1 MRHGWSDYSC
11 AGFDDILDC
20 AQEHDMVVSFHSMD
34 DDQMDSMVKKHP
46 NTTLV
51 AAHPGEYR
59 EFMRHLRRMKLSRNY
74 FLDLS
79 GGVLYRYGML
89 RRGVRRV
96 RRGALSVRHRLSH
109 MRPGDVCGRGGAGRF
124 AYSRRKTPDTLRQ
137 RAPAVESVSRVPLR
151 LTEREISLLKIAA
164 SPSDSLPE
172 TI

>member
-1 MRHGWSDYSC
+1 MYGDFYIPGFHVHPVYVAESCAEIERMAGLGVRLIGELVPYAHGWSDYSC

-51 AAHPGEYR
+51 AAHPGEYW

-79 GGVLYRYGML
+79 GGGLYRYGML
-89 RRGVRRV
+89 RRGV
-96 RRGALSVRHRLSH
+96 
-109 MRPGDVCGRGGAGRF
+109 D
-124 AYSRRKTPDTLRQ
+124 
-137 RAPAVESVSRVPLR
+137 
-151 LTEREISLLKIAA
+151 
-164 SPSDSLPE
+164 
-172 TI
+172 

>member
-1 MRHGWSDYSC
+1 MPYAHGWSDYSC

-79 GGVLYRYGML
+79 GGGLYRYGML
-89 RRGVRRV
+89 RRGVDECGAERFLFGTDYPICGPATYVGGVAQDDLLTPAEKRLILSGNARR
-96 RRGALSVRHRLSH
+96 
-109 MRPGDVCGRGGAGRF
+109 
-124 AYSRRKTPDTLRQ
+124 
-137 RAPAVESVSRVPLR
+137 
-151 LTEREISLLKIAA
+151 LLN
-164 SPSDSLPE
+164 L
-172 TI
+172 